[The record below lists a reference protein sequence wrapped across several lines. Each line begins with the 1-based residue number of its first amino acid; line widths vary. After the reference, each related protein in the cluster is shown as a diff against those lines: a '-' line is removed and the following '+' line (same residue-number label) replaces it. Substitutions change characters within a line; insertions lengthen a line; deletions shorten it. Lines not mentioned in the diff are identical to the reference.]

1 LEAGDKALK
10 VHGDMDT
17 RQERFRD
24 LDPIGSQEE
33 NATIVFNVTEA
44 DVIKRF

>member
-10 VHGDMDT
+10 CMATWIQDKNT
-17 RQERFRD
+17 SD

-33 NATIVFNVTEA
+33 NATIVFNVTDA